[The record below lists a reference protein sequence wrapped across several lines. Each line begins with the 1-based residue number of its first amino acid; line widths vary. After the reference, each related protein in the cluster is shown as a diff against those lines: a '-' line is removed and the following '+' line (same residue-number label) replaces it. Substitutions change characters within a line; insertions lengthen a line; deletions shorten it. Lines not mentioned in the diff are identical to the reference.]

1 MVKQSGRSIS
11 ELIELALEELADQ
24 EDQPLNAVVELQERG
39 DVSVLDAAR
48 RLAQEDDP
56 ARRAL
61 AARVLGELGSPG
73 RTFPEECGS
82 ILSRLALSDTDLS
95 VKRSALFALGHLGY
109 RKNESG
115 LLSLETHSDEGIRYG
130 LAFALNGSTDPSTVA
145 VQLRLMDDSYEMVRD
160 WATTS
165 IGCTL
170 ALDGDSIRDALL
182 KRIDDE
188 DEIVRA
194 EALHGLARRTDR
206 RAIPALINEIGMEG
220 ERSHP
225 DLFMDAARC
234 LLQIPEQDNLT
245 KSEILSRLAALGR
258 VN

>member
-11 ELIELALEELADQ
+11 ELVELALEELAADD
-24 EDQPLNAVVELQERG
+24 ERPFNALVELQERG

-48 RLAQEDDP
+48 RLAEEDDP

-61 AARVLGELGSPG
+61 AARVLGELGNPD
-73 RTFPEECGS
+73 RTFPDECGS
-82 ILSRLALSDTDLS
+82 ILSRLALSDPDIS
-95 VKRSALFALGHLGY
+95 VKKSALFALGHLGY
-109 RKNESG
+109 RKNESD
-115 LLSLETHSDEGIRYG
+115 LLSLETHPDKEIRYG

-170 ALDGDSIRDALL
+170 ALDSNSIRDALL
-182 KRIDDE
+182 KRINDE

-194 EALHGLARRTDR
+194 EALHGLARRNDR
-206 RAIPALINEIGMEG
+206 RSIPALIEEIGTEG

-225 DLFMDAARC
+225 HLFMDAARC
-234 LLQIPEQDNLT
+234 LLQIPEQDELT
-245 KSEILSRLAALGR
+245 KSEIFSRLVTFGR